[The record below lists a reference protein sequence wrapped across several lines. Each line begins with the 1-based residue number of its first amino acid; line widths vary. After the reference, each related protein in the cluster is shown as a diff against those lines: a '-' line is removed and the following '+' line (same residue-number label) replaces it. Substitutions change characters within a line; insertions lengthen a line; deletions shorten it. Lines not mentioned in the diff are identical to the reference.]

1 MSLGGFLLIAR
12 HVQKHVGAD
21 ALYFHGSV
29 RLDFYQRMLHSLFF
43 SEKRSITCGAPASLA
58 ALMSGNAIAR
68 YSNAETISI
77 GFFLSEFLPGV

>member
-1 MSLGGFLLIAR
+1 MADATRGFLLIAR

-21 ALYFHGSV
+21 TLHFHQFV
-29 RLDFYQRMLHSLFF
+29 RLDFIHEGFAILF

-58 ALMSGNAIAR
+58 ALMSGSAIAR

-77 GFFLSEFLPGV
+77 GFFPQ

>member
-1 MSLGGFLLIAR
+1 MSLGGFFLFIAR

-21 ALYFHGSV
+21 TLHFHSAV
-29 RLDFYQRMLHSLFF
+29 RLDFINEGFTVFFF

-58 ALMSGNAIAR
+58 ALMSGSAIAR

-77 GFFLSEFLPGV
+77 V